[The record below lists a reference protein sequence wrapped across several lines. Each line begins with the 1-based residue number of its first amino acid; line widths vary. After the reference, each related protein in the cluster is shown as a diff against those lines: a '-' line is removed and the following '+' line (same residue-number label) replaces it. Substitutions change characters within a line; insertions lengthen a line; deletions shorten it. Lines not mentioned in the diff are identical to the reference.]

1 VAADNELRLL
11 SRAIRTR
18 DIAPLLSR
26 GVEDSWFLNDSNQAV
41 WRFLKDHWT
50 KYQEVPTAT
59 TVMDNFPTYR
69 LLAVEDSLDYL
80 LDQLVEFRRRN
91 KSIDVIQQAASA
103 IESGDHN
110 SAISIMG
117 KGYAALIDEGAVL
130 SEDIDLTDQPMERY
144 NSYLNIK
151 TRPNGLLG
159 MATGFQVMD
168 LATAGL
174 QGGQL
179 ITIIAPPKTGKSV
192 LAMQM
197 AVNVHNDGWVP
208 AFQSFEM
215 SNTEQEH
222 RHDSM
227 RAHISNNRLVRGCLK
242 PAEETRYQKMLTD
255 METMHHFYLTESIS
269 AYSVSQLSLKM
280 EKLRPNILFVD
291 GVYLMTDEIS
301 GERGTPIALRNITQ
315 SLKRVAQKFDIPIVQ
330 TTQVLNSKVRGGQI
344 TADSIAFSSSFHQD
358 SDVIFALQRQDEE
371 DDSSRLLKIVASR
384 NTGPAEVELLWDWE
398 EGKFQEYGA

>member
-1 VAADNELRLL
+1 MAADNEVRLL

-18 DIAPLLSR
+18 DIAPLLER
-26 GVEDSWFLNDSNQAV
+26 GVEESWFYVESNQSV
-41 WRFLKDHWT
+41 WRFLKEHWT

-59 TVMDNFPTYR
+59 TVKDNFPTYS
-69 LLAVEDSLDYL
+69 LLAVDDSLDYL
-80 LDQLVEFRRRN
+80 LDQLIEFRRRN
-91 KSIDVIQQAASA
+91 KSIEVIQQAASA

-110 SAISIMG
+110 AAIAIMG
-117 KGYAALIDEGAVL
+117 KGYSSLLEDGAPV
-130 SEDIDLTDQPMERY
+130 SEDIDLTNQPMGRY
-144 NSYLNIK
+144 DDYLNIK
-151 TRPNGLLG
+151 TRPNGLIG
-159 MATGFQVMD
+159 VATGFQVMD

-174 QGGQL
+174 QAGQL

-197 AVNVHNDGWVP
+197 AVNVHKDGWVP

-215 SNTEQEH
+215 SNLEQQR
-222 RHDSM
+222 RHDAM
-227 RAHISNNRLVRGCLK
+227 RAHISSGRLERGCLK
-242 PAEETRYQKMLTD
+242 PDEEARYQKMLTG
-255 METMHHFYLTESIS
+255 MENMHKFYLTESIS
-269 AYSVSQLSLKM
+269 AYSVSQLSIKL
-280 EKLRPNILFVD
+280 EKLQPNILFVD

-315 SLKRVAQKFDIPIVQ
+315 SLKRVAQKFSIPVVQ

-358 SDVIFALQRQDEE
+358 SDVIFALQRQDEN

-398 EGKFQEYGA
+398 EGRFQEYGA

>member
-1 VAADNELRLL
+1 MAADNELRLL

-26 GVEDSWFLNDSNQAV
+26 GVEDGWFLNDSNQAV

-69 LLAVEDSLDYL
+69 LLAVEDALDYL

-117 KGYAALIDEGAVL
+117 KGYAALIDEGVVL

-144 NSYLNIK
+144 NSYLNVK

-222 RHDSM
+222 RHDAM

-315 SLKRVAQKFDIPIVQ
+315 SLKRVAQKFDIPVVQ

>member
-11 SRAIRTR
+11 SRAIRSR

-69 LLAVEDSLDYL
+69 LLAVEDALDYL

-117 KGYAALIDEGAVL
+117 KGYAALIDEGVVL

-144 NSYLNIK
+144 NSYLNVK

-222 RHDSM
+222 RHDAM

-242 PAEETRYQKMLTD
+242 PAEEARYQKMLTD

-315 SLKRVAQKFDIPIVQ
+315 SLKRVAQKFDIPVVQ

>member
-11 SRAIRTR
+11 SRAIRSR
-18 DIAPLLSR
+18 DIAPLLAR

-69 LLAVEDSLDYL
+69 LLAVEDAIDYL

-117 KGYAALIDEGAVL
+117 KGYAALIDEGVVL

-144 NSYLNIK
+144 NSYLNVK

-222 RHDSM
+222 RHDAM

-315 SLKRVAQKFDIPIVQ
+315 SLKRVAQKFDIPVVQ

>member
-1 VAADNELRLL
+1 MAADNELRLL
-11 SRAIRTR
+11 SRAIRSR

-26 GVEDSWFLNDSNQAV
+26 GVEDGWFLNDSNQAV
-41 WRFLKDHWT
+41 WRFLKEHWT

-59 TVMDNFPTYR
+59 TVLDNFPTYR

-110 SAISIMG
+110 AAISIMG
-117 KGYAALIDEGAVL
+117 KGYASLIDEGAVL

-144 NSYLNIK
+144 NSYLNVK

-222 RHDSM
+222 RHDAM

-242 PAEETRYQKMLTD
+242 PAEEARYQKMLKD
-255 METMHHFYLTESIS
+255 MESMHQFYLTESIS

-315 SLKRVAQKFDIPIVQ
+315 SLKRVAQKFDIPVVQ

>member
-1 VAADNELRLL
+1 MAADNELRLL

>member
-1 VAADNELRLL
+1 
-11 SRAIRTR
+11 
-18 DIAPLLSR
+18 
-26 GVEDSWFLNDSNQAV
+26 
-41 WRFLKDHWT
+41 
-50 KYQEVPTAT
+50 
-59 TVMDNFPTYR
+59 
-69 LLAVEDSLDYL
+69 
-80 LDQLVEFRRRN
+80 
-91 KSIDVIQQAASA
+91 
-103 IESGDHN
+103 
-110 SAISIMG
+110 MG
-117 KGYAALIDEGAVL
+117 KGYAALIDEGVVL

-144 NSYLNIK
+144 NSYLNVK

-222 RHDSM
+222 RHDAM
-227 RAHISNNRLVRGCLK
+227 RAHISINRLVRGCLK
-242 PAEETRYQKMLTD
+242 PAEEASYQKMLTD
-255 METMHHFYLTESIS
+255 IETMHHFYLTESIS

-315 SLKRVAQKFDIPIVQ
+315 SLKRVAQKFDIPVVQ

>member
-26 GVEDSWFLNDSNQAV
+26 GVEDGWFLNDSNQAV

-69 LLAVEDSLDYL
+69 LLAVEDALDYL

-117 KGYAALIDEGAVL
+117 KGYAALIDEGVVL

-144 NSYLNIK
+144 NSYLNVK

-222 RHDSM
+222 RHDAM

-315 SLKRVAQKFDIPIVQ
+315 SLKRVAQKFDIPVVQ

>member
-11 SRAIRTR
+11 SRSIRSR

-26 GVEDSWFLNDSNQAV
+26 GVEDNWFLNDSNQAV

-59 TVMDNFPTYR
+59 TVLDNFPTYR

-80 LDQLVEFRRRN
+80 LDQLVDFRRRN

-144 NSYLNIK
+144 NSYLNVK

-222 RHDSM
+222 RHDAM

-315 SLKRVAQKFDIPIVQ
+315 SLKRVAQKFDIPVVQ

-358 SDVIFALQRQDEE
+358 SDVIFALQRQDEN